1 MKRYLSIACLL
12 MLVASS
18 VAGAATKGSNELLFG
33 FNGLSNLNAST
44 FDGGIGVRHYVSDN
58 MAYRPSVTLGFGSS
72 KTDGVGG
79 FTDHKFTNNNIGVT
93 LAMEK
98 HTGDSKTLSPYMG
111 LGVGFSTFSDKQEY
125 THAAAPATGTALSQT
140 ISGMSYNVFGL
151 AGFQWFFT
159 ENISLGGEYQLGLN
173 GSSDKTENETQ
184 GAATT
189 TFKGSGFNLG
199 LGTAQLSLS
208 VAL

>member
-1 MKRYLSIACLL
+1 MKRCLIVACLL

-58 MAYRPSVTLGFGSS
+58 MAYRPSVTLGFGST

-79 FTDHKFTNNNIGVT
+79 FTDHKFTNNNIGIS

-98 HTGDSKTLSPYMG
+98 HSGSSKTLSPYIG
-111 LGVGFSTFSDKQEY
+111 AGVGLTTFSNKEEF
-125 THAAAPATGTALSQT
+125 THAAAPATGTPLST
-140 ISGMSYNVFGL
+140 TDSGMSYGVFGL

-159 ENISLGGEYQLGLN
+159 ENISLGGEYQLGFSG
-173 GSSDKTENETQ
+173 GSQKTEDKDQ
-184 GAATT
+184 GQPTT
-189 TFKGSGFNLG
+189 TAKGSGFNLG